1 MIIKRLYFLKILL
14 LLLSLGA
21 LAQSQKPV
29 NILLITADDLGYE
42 AVGTFGRNI
51 PELTPRLD
59 KFAAEGVQFRQAHTN
74 TPICMPSRSVMA
86 TGLYGVSSGMMGFVH
101 MKRRVPTV
109 MQTFQDSGYL
119 TGILGKVS
127 HSTPD
132 MDFKWDFVH
141 DYSELGSGRSPHKYA
156 AYCKTFFELCK
167 SEGKP
172 FYLMVN
178 SHDPHRPFHDPDK
191 PMLKGEEHPS
201 KIFSVDEVDVPGYLP
216 DIPQVRYELSCYYN
230 SVRRLDDTFGMIIKE
245 LKASGLY
252 DNTLIVMLSD
262 NGSPFPFA
270 KANTYLCS
278 TRTPFLVHWPGKM
291 KSGLVDDKHVIAEVD
306 LFATFLDVAG
316 INIHQKLD
324 GRSIVPLIKGEEQ
337 SERDYFFG
345 EIDYKIGGKAT
356 PMRAVGDR
364 QYRYIYNAW
373 SNKVATYKNNNEGQ
387 IIKVIEKEG
396 DQELLEWV
404 KRYRFRQ
411 PEELYDIVNDPDAK
425 INLIDNPE
433 YRDITKRL
441 QSVLRN
447 WMVEKGDVALTM
459 FDNRYNQEFVDK
471 YLESDFPSKRS
482 MMPEA
487 QLREIEQ
494 KRAAK
499 AAKKKK

>member
-1 MIIKRLYFLKILL
+1 MKIGILSDTHDDIEITKKTVDFLKQKKVDLVL
-14 LLLSLGA
+14 HLGDYVSPPIVKLFKGLKLIGTFGNNDGYKEGLIKAFEEIGGEIKGNFAYLQIEEQKIALYHGEFLEISQA

-178 SHDPHRPFHDPDK
+178 SHD
-191 PMLKGEEHPS
+191 
-201 KIFSVDEVDVPGYLP
+201 
-216 DIPQVRYELSCYYN
+216 
-230 SVRRLDDTFGMIIKE
+230 
-245 LKASGLY
+245 
-252 DNTLIVMLSD
+252 
-262 NGSPFPFA
+262 
-270 KANTYLCS
+270 
-278 TRTPFLVHWPGKM
+278 
-291 KSGLVDDKHVIAEVD
+291 
-306 LFATFLDVAG
+306 
-316 INIHQKLD
+316 
-324 GRSIVPLIKGEEQ
+324 
-337 SERDYFFG
+337 YF
-345 EIDYKIGGKAT
+345 
-356 PMRAVGDR
+356 
-364 QYRYIYNAW
+364 W
-373 SNKVATYKNNNEGQ
+373 S
-387 IIKVIEKEG
+387 
-396 DQELLEWV
+396 
-404 KRYRFRQ
+404 
-411 PEELYDIVNDPDAK
+411 
-425 INLIDNPE
+425 
-433 YRDITKRL
+433 
-441 QSVLRN
+441 
-447 WMVEKGDVALTM
+447 
-459 FDNRYNQEFVDK
+459 
-471 YLESDFPSKRS
+471 
-482 MMPEA
+482 
-487 QLREIEQ
+487 
-494 KRAAK
+494 
-499 AAKKKK
+499 